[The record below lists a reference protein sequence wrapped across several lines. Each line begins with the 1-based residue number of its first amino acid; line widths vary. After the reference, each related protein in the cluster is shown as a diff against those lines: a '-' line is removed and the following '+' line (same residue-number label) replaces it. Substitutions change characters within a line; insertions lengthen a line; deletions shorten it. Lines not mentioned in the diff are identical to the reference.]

1 MIKKIKAL
9 YEKHRL
15 VIKYL
20 FFGLITTVISL
31 LICYVTVKSASLV
44 WHDEN
49 GDPTQI
55 ADILGS
61 VTQWISGVLVA
72 FFTNKLWVFTQAEHG
87 ARATFKQLTVFSGAR
102 VGTFFLEAGV
112 NLGIIWLLD
121 DLIGINAPV
130 IPLGFMDFELN
141 ARIWAKVISS
151 IIVVVTNYYISKLV
165 VFKKKNR
172 EEQAKAEDLPEN

>member
-1 MIKKIKAL
+1 MANKIKGF
-9 YEKHRL
+9 YKRNEL
-15 VIKYL
+15 VIRYL
-20 FFGLITTVISL
+20 SFGLITTVVSL
-31 LICYVTVKSASLV
+31 FICYVTVKAATLV

-72 FFTNKLWVFTQAEHG
+72 FFTNKLWVFKQAEHG
-87 ARATFKQLTVFSGAR
+87 IKVTFKQLGVFSGAR

-121 DLIGINAPV
+121 DLLAIKAPV
-130 IPLGFMDFELN
+130 IPLGTAEIELG
-141 ARIWAKVISS
+141 ARVWAKIISS
-151 IIVVVTNYYISKLV
+151 IIVVVTNYYISKLI
-165 VFKKKNR
+165 VFKKKNC
-172 EEQAKAEDLPEN
+172 ETSKESEKTP